1 MTVENKTHA
10 DLPVPVAPP
19 PFFFGGAFV
28 IGLVLQW
35 LIPLARWDTGWL
47 SVAGAVLAL
56 AGGAVA
62 IWGFRTLKGAKTTI
76 HVHEVSSALVDGG
89 PYALSRNPL
98 YVALTLLYLGLTI
111 GLGLTWPLL
120 LLPPTIAL
128 VQVLVVQREEARLT
142 AWFGQD
148 YLDYKA
154 RVRRWI

>member
-1 MTVENKTHA
+1 MTSQSHT

-28 IGLVLQW
+28 ISLVLQW
-35 LIPLARWDTGWL
+35 LLPLARWNGAWL
-47 SVAGAVLAL
+47 VFAGVVLAL

-62 IWGFRTLKGAKTTI
+62 VWGFRTLKGAKTTI
-76 HVHEVSSALVDGG
+76 HVHEVSSALVDSG
-89 PYALSRNPL
+89 PYGLSRNPL
-98 YVALTLLYLGLTI
+98 YVALTLLYLGLAM

-120 LLPPTIAL
+120 LLAPTIAL
-128 VQVLVVQREEARLT
+128 VQMLVIQREEVRLA